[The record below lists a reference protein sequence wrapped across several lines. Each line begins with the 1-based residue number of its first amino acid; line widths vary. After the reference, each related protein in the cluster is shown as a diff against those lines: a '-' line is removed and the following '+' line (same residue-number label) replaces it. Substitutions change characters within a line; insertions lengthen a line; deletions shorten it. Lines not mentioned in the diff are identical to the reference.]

1 MNSIEEEFNDQI
13 DRITHSVESQPHFLA
28 IPVTSQWAHEI
39 CSMLA
44 DMGVIP
50 LIKTVIVTTV
60 AECHLYQ
67 QQRQLLRP
75 KIWHHFSWWPDSN
88 LESSWQYWAN
98 YFLERKILC
107 PFGNAY
113 SSFELTFSALM
124 HVAKLPSLELQTILS
139 NIMIFKKVIASD
151 QRNYFS
157 ARGNDCGPMFRQ
169 SFPKFIGL
177 GIKG

>member
-44 DMGVIP
+44 EMGVIP

-60 AECHLYQ
+60 AACQLYQ

-75 KIWHHFSWWPDSN
+75 KIWQHFSWWPDSN

-98 YFLERKILC
+98 YFVERKILC

-139 NIMIFKKVIASD
+139 NIMIFKKVILLT
-151 QRNYFS
+151 
-157 ARGNDCGPMFRQ
+157 
-169 SFPKFIGL
+169 K
-177 GIKG
+177 GITFQPEQMTVDPCFHSHIPNS